1 MDNFQIETAQN
12 VSIQQNV
19 ASVTTRIGSFFLD
32 GIIIGIYIVI
42 MMLILS
48 AIGIDGDPMDLWAF
62 YLLLGLPIF
71 FYHLLFEVLMNG
83 QSPGKYV
90 NKIRVVKIDGS
101 KPTFGSY
108 LLRWVLRIID
118 ISLASGSLA
127 LLSILLSGKGQ
138 RLGDLAAGTTVIS
151 EKKRITIKNTLITD
165 LPEDYVPTFPQVTM
179 LSDMD
184 IQTIKDLYRTAKRK
198 SNHGIVVKLHKK
210 IIDITDIK
218 TEMKPIEFVNVVIK
232 DYNYYTQQ

>member
-19 ASVTTRIGSFFLD
+19 ASVSTRIGSFLLD
-32 GIIIGIYIVI
+32 GLIMGVYIFIIA
-42 MMLILS
+42 LILS
-48 AIGIDGDPMDLWAF
+48 AIGMDDDVMDLWAF
-62 YLLLGLPIF
+62 YLLLGLPLF

-108 LLRWVLRIID
+108 LLRWVVRLID

-127 LLSILLSGKGQ
+127 LLSILLNGKGQ
-138 RLGDLAAGTTVIS
+138 RLGDIAAGTTVIS
-151 EKKRITIKNTLITD
+151 ERKRITIKDTLIAD
-165 LPEDYVPTFPQVTM
+165 IPANYMPTFPQVTM
-179 LSDMD
+179 LSDID
-184 IQTIKDLYRTAKRK
+184 IQTIKELYRTAKRK
-198 SNHGIVVKLHKK
+198 GNHGVVVKLHKK

-218 TEMKPIEFVNVVIK
+218 TEMKPIEFVDVVIK

>member
-19 ASVTTRIGSFFLD
+19 APISTRIGSFLIDFLVLIVYIMLASFIFGFIGLD
-32 GIIIGIYIVI
+32 GD
-42 MMLILS
+42 MMNIWM
-48 AIGIDGDPMDLWAF
+48 I
-62 YLLLGLPIF
+62 YLLFGLPVF

-83 QSPGKYV
+83 QSPGKYF

-118 ISLASGSLA
+118 ISLAWGSLA
-127 LLSILLSGKGQ
+127 LLTILLNGKGQ

-151 EKKRITIKNTLITD
+151 EKKHISITDTLI
-165 LPEDYVPTFPQVTM
+165 EDIPLNYMPTFPQVTM
-179 LSDMD
+179 LSDTD
-184 IQTIKDLYRTAKRK
+184 IQTIKELYKNAKRK
-198 SNHGIVVKLHKK
+198 GNHGVVVKLHQK
-210 IIDITDIK
+210 IIDITEIK
-218 TEMKPIEFVNVVIK
+218 TEMKPIEFVDLVIK